1 MLNATYRSMHVLP
14 SRAYQST
21 NYRILGG
28 GGIYSRTAAAMQ
40 KEDKIRKDDFASDVG
55 SDTAG
60 SETCGC
66 IQMNTDHP
74 I

>member
-1 MLNATYRSMHVLP
+1 MQHTGACTFCQAVPTRVLI
-14 SRAYQST
+14 T
-21 NYRILGG
+21 VFWG